1 MQTNTTPSHT
11 PHTHGTPRR
20 ATFQWIALII
30 ATLAT
35 WLVGAGASTGPLMV
49 GLLALISMWKG
60 SVIILD
66 FMALRHAPLLWRA
79 LILGWMAL
87 VWAVIGIA
95 YWKALA

>member
-1 MQTNTTPSHT
+1 MTTQTSVSRA
-11 PHTHGTPRR
+11 RR
-20 ATFQWIALII
+20 TGALVAAVI
-30 ATLAT
+30 
-35 WLVGAGASTGPLMV
+35 
-49 GLLALISMWKG
+49 GLLAVISIWKG